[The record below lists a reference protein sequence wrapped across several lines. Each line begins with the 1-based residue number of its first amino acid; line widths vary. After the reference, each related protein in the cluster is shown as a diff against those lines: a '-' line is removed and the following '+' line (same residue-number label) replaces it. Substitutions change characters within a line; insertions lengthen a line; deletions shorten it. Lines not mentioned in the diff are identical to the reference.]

1 LSQKGYGRGA
11 AGRQPTA
18 LSRARSAVALSETP
32 EGKLFRKLRETRKK
46 AMVRVGGKM
55 DYDRWRSLPAMFFDQ
70 AARLGGKP
78 FLWAK
83 RDGRYQPLSWAQA
96 AQDVRRLARGLRSLG
111 IGSGERIGLVSE
123 NRPEWI
129 IADLAIMSAGAITV
143 PAYATHTVEDHRHL
157 LANSGARAVIVS
169 KPALSA
175 RVLAAANQ
183 VDTVH
188 TVIAIESTMGQASAV
203 DLLSWD
209 TVLARGADAA
219 AEVDDIL
226 AALAPED
233 VACLIYTSGTG
244 GTPKGVMTTHRN
256 ILSNCRGAHRVLET
270 LGLGDEVFLSFL
282 PLSHSYEHTAGEMFP
297 ISIGAQIYFAEG
309 AETLAANMLEARPT
323 IMTAVPR
330 LYETLHQRIRLG
342 IARKRGIARRMFDQA
357 VAIGQK
363 RLSAQ
368 TPSLGERVLDPVL
381 DLLVR
386 AKMRQRFG
394 GRLKAMVSGGAPLNP
409 EIGRFFLALGVTL
422 LQGYGQT
429 EAGPVISC
437 NPPTRIK
444 IDTVGPP
451 LDGVRVRIADD
462 GEVMVAGDNVMK
474 GYWNDPEATAQTLSD
489 GWLHTGDVGVIDE
502 DGYLRITDR
511 KRDFIKNSG
520 GEMISPARVEGYLT
534 LEPEIAQVMVFG
546 DRRPYLVAVVVP
558 DPEFAADYARDD
570 PPADLAGLAADPG
583 FNRAIGAAIARVNQ
597 SLAPSERVRR
607 FLVASEPFTI
617 ANGQMTPTLK
627 IKRHAIRDAYGA
639 AIEALY
645 QGKEI
650 AA

>member
-1 LSQKGYGRGA
+1 MHLSASDHIGGLDRPKPLERLERG
-11 AGRQPTA
+11 
-18 LSRARSAVALSETP
+18 
-32 EGKLFRKLRETRKK
+32 
-46 AMVRVGGKM
+46 VGERM
-55 DYDRWRSLPAMFFDQ
+55 DYDSCRSLPAMFFEQ
-70 AARLGGKP
+70 AGRRGEKP

-83 RDGRYQPLSWAQA
+83 RDGRYQPVSWAEA
-96 AQDVRRLARGLRSLG
+96 ARNVRTLALGLRSLG
-111 IGSGERIGLVSE
+111 IGRGERVALVSE

-143 PAYATHTVEDHRHL
+143 PAYVTNTVEDHRHV

-169 KPALSA
+169 KPTLSA

-183 VDTVH
+183 VDTMNA
-188 TVIAIESTMGQASAV
+188 VIAIERAMGQASAV
-203 DLLSWD
+203 DLFSWD
-209 TVLARGADAA
+209 TMLAAGAQQP
-219 AEVDDIL
+219 DDIDETV
-226 AALAPED
+226 AAIEPDD

-256 ILSNCRGAHRVLET
+256 ILANCRGAYRVLEA
-270 LGLGDEVFLSFL
+270 LGLGEEVFLSFL

-309 AETLAANMLEARPT
+309 ADTLAADMLEVRPT

-342 IARKRGIARRMFDQA
+342 VARKNGLARKMFEQA

-363 RLSAQ
+363 RLSSQ
-368 TPSLGERVLDPVL
+368 SPSLGERLFDPVL
-381 DLLVR
+381 DRAVR
-386 AKMRQRFG
+386 AKMRRRFG

-429 EAGPVISC
+429 EAGPVITC
-437 NPPTRIK
+437 NPPTHIK
-444 IDTVGPP
+444 IETVGPP
-451 LDGVRVRIADD
+451 LDGVRLRISDD
-462 GEVMVAGDNVMK
+462 GEVLVAGDNVMK
-474 GYWNDPEATAQTLSD
+474 GYWNDPEATAHALED

-520 GEMISPARVEGYLT
+520 GEMISPARIEGYLT
-534 LEPEIAQVMVFG
+534 LEPEISQVMVFG
-546 DRRPYLVAVVVP
+546 DRRPYLVALVVP
-558 DPEFAADYARDD
+558 DPEFVARYAAEDRG
-570 PPADLAGLAADPG
+570 ADLATLAADPG
-583 FNRAIGAAIARVNQ
+583 FNKAVGAAIARVNQ
-597 SLAPSERVRR
+597 RLQPSERVRR
-607 FLVASEPFTI
+607 FVIAAQPFTI

-627 IKRHAIRDAYGA
+627 IKRHAIREAYSSA
-639 AIEALY
+639 LDALY
-645 QGKEI
+645 QTKEI